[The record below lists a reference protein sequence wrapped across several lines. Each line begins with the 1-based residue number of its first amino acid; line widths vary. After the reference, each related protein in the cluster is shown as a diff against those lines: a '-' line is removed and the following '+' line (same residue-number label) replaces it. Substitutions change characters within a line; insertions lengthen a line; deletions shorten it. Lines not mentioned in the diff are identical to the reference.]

1 MNGAPSVTGAG
12 RLERIRSQLASALP
26 GAAIELIDDSHR
38 HAGHAGARD
47 GRGHFRVHIV
57 SAAFAGLRPL
67 QRHQLVYRALSEL
80 LQTDIHALS
89 ITALTPEEASPEAGS
104 SGR

>member
-1 MNGAPSVTGAG
+1 MNAAANAPGPD
-12 RLERIRSQLASALP
+12 RLERIRTQLAQALP

-57 SAAFAGLRPL
+57 SSAFAGLRPL
-67 QRHQLVYRALSEL
+67 QRHQLVYRALDEL
-80 LQTDIHALS
+80 MRSDIHALS
-89 ITALTPEEASPEAGS
+89 ITALTPEEASSEAGDT
-104 SGR
+104 GR